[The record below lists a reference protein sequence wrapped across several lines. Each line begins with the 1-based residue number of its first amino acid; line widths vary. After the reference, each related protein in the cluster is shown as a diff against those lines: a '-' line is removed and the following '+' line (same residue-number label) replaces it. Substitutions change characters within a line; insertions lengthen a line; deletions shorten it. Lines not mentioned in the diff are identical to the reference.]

1 MAGILMMPAKLAT
14 GGLKI
19 KAFWYKVYDV
29 IISVHDFT
37 KGILLRDS
45 NHIGNA
51 VMWPKF
57 GNTSFTM
64 REVIVTLIL

>member
-29 IISVHDFT
+29 IISVHNFT

-45 NHIGNA
+45 NHIGNV
-51 VMWPKF
+51 VMWPN
-57 GNTSFTM
+57 NTIFTM